1 MSNAIASPDSDI
13 VRPGARIGL
22 GARIDHHRGL
32 IIAIGALAAMLIAW
46 IALSATPVGLYDVG
60 SVISSGTTLA
70 LVAIGQTIVV
80 LSGGFDLSASAILSL
95 ANVLAVR
102 FVHGTPVEQWAGAAL
117 IIAFG
122 GGVGLLNGALIA
134 WFRLQSIV
142 VTLATMFMVQGVTLL
157 IRNKPGGSVGEQFAG
172 FITSD
177 LIPDKLPMSAG
188 VLVVALLLWAFIRR
202 TRFGVGLYAIGS
214 EPDSA
219 YANGAPVTRYR
230 IATYVL
236 AGMFYA
242 AAGLYVSAQTGSADP
257 LVGRPLL
264 LSMFTAVVLGGTLLG
279 GGRGGCVG
287 TVFAAM
293 TLMVTVNILLVL
305 NVSAFFTTIAEAVI
319 LILAV
324 LGSSIGKQSAAH
336 ECARHALQWF
346 KAWRTGTRA
355 GSGGKNGQA
364 ARRVAFEVADFKPIA
379 NTELKGQ
386 WLADW
391 IERNREWVKY
401 IVPAYL
407 LFFGVVAVTGFV
419 YGPGVLASANFY
431 SSLLTLTLFLA
442 ILGLGQGAVIL
453 TGGLDLSVPWL
464 ITLSGV
470 LLTGLTH
477 GVNEAGLWAVPLV
490 LGAGLLVGLFNGIG
504 VVVLGLPP
512 IVVTLAANGLLQGLT
527 LIYCNGSPQG
537 WAPPAI
543 SAFTND
549 RAGPLSLAAWSVPLV
564 LAVALLLLHRT
575 AFGRRVYAV
584 GNSPVAAKLSGVRV
598 GATLIAVYCL
608 SALCSAVVGVLLA
621 GFSSQAF
628 LGMGDP
634 YLLPSIAVVVVG
646 GALITGG
653 RGHYLGVFGGA
664 LLLTALGTLLA
675 GTTVPPA
682 VRDIINGV
690 VVLAAVITL
699 RDRKG

>member
-1 MSNAIASPDSDI
+1 MKIAVASPESEI
-13 VRPGARIGL
+13 VRPGARLGW

-32 IIAIGALAAMLIAW
+32 IIAISALLAMLAAW
-46 IALSATPVGLYDVG
+46 VALSATPVGLYDIG
-60 SVISSGTTLA
+60 SVISSATTLA
-70 LVAIGQTIVV
+70 LAAIGQTIVV
-80 LSGGFDLSASAILSL
+80 LSGGFDLSASAVVSL

-102 FVHGTPVEQWAGAAL
+102 FVQGSPIEQWAGAAL
-117 IIAFG
+117 ILAIG
-122 GGVGLLNGALIA
+122 GGIGLVNGALIA

-142 VTLATMFMVQGVTLL
+142 VTLATMFMVQGLTLL
-157 IRNKPGGSVGEQFAG
+157 IQNKPGGSVGDQFGAVL
-172 FITSD
+172 TAD
-177 LIPDKLPMSAG
+177 LIADKMPMSA
-188 VLVVALLLWAFIRR
+188 ALLILALLIWSFIKR
-202 TRFGVGLYAIGS
+202 TRFGVGLYALGS
-214 EPDSA
+214 DPDGA
-219 YANGAPVTRYR
+219 YANGMPVTRYR
-230 IATYVL
+230 ISTYAL

-293 TLMVTVNILLVL
+293 TLMITVNILLVL

-319 LILAV
+319 LMLAV

-336 ECARHALQWF
+336 ESARHAAQWF
-346 KAWRTGTRA
+346 KAMRTGTRA
-355 GSGGKNGQA
+355 RDDRN
-364 ARRVAFEVADFKPIA
+364 ARRVTFEVDDFRPVE
-379 NTELKGQ
+379 NTELKGRPI
-386 WLADW
+386 ADW

-401 IVPAYL
+401 VVPAYL
-407 LFFGVVAVTGFV
+407 LFFAVVIITGFV
-419 YGPGVLASANFY
+419 YGPGVLVSANFY

-453 TGGLDLSVPWL
+453 TGGLDLSMPWL

-477 GVNEAGLWAVPLV
+477 GMNGAAAWAVPMVLLV
-490 LGAGLLVGLFNGIG
+490 GLLVGVFNGVG
-504 VVVLGLPP
+504 VVMLGLPP

-537 WAPPAI
+537 WSPSSI
-543 SAFTND
+543 SEFTNG
-549 RAGPLSLAAWSVPLV
+549 RVGPLSLAAWSVPVFLV
-564 LAVALLLLHRT
+564 VALLLLHRT
-575 AFGRRVYAV
+575 PFGRRVYAL

-598 GATLIAVYCL
+598 GNTLIAVYCL
-608 SALCSAVVGVLLA
+608 SGLCSAIVGLLLA

-682 VRDIINGV
+682 VRDIINGL

-699 RDRKG
+699 RDKKG